1 MKLKCISKKINDK
14 SYKYVD
20 RINDSNHEHNQLD
33 KEELNELKRIRILD
47 RKCWSILKEVFVYI
61 VFIVVLFQVTF
72 SNLSNS
78 AIQYNFLFQSNFI
91 EPQSSSEIGL
101 YDVRTK

>member
-1 MKLKCISKKINDK
+1 MKLKYISKKINDK

-78 AIQYNFLFQSNFI
+78 AIQYNFLFQSSFV

-101 YDVRTK
+101 YDVRT